1 MILYIKNVLGGQNIK
16 NEAGEILYSIKQEK
30 FIGSTK
36 LLFKDEK
43 IIYKAEILNENEKT
57 EYVVKNEKDE
67 IEVRGIL
74 KFEDERGSL
83 IYHPRVEA
91 IELITKYGKIKAIQ
105 NKDLSVYF
113 VHEDIVVGKLSPFL
127 SIKSQTFA
135 CSEKFPTELWAILYI
150 LSNYMVHESDLITV

>member
-16 NEAGEILYSIKQEK
+16 NEVGEILYSVKQEK
-30 FIGSTK
+30 FIGSAK

-43 IIYKAEILNENEKT
+43 IIYKAEILNENEKP
-57 EYVVKNEKDE
+57 EYIVKNAKDE
-67 IEVRGIL
+67 IEIRGIL
-74 KFEDERGSL
+74 NFEDGKDSL
-83 IYHPRVEA
+83 IYHPRVES
-91 IELITKYGKIKAIQ
+91 IDLITKYGEIKAIQ

-113 VHEDIVVGKLSPFL
+113 VHEDIVIGKLSPFL